1 MLDIGQGDCICVQGP
16 KHQNYLI
23 DGGSSDVKEIG
34 KYRIEP
40 FLKSRG
46 IAQLDYVFL
55 SHGDL
60 DHMNG
65 IEELLIRQDVGV
77 RIRNLVVPGK
87 QYWDERILKI
97 ITMAKMYGTDVKEM
111 EYGTELKEGEMK
123 FTCLGPGGNTDDKSH
138 NVTTGNESSMIPST
152 YVTKYV
158 VYRRCR
164 KRRGKE
170 ADGGPGCD
178 TGRKEDYMGNTKDSA
193 SWFEEF
199 YNGDILSD
207 TLSAVCMDISR
218 EKEPLRTSA

>member
-65 IEELLIRQDVGV
+65 IEELLMRQDVGV

-138 NVTTGNESSMIPST
+138 NVTTGNESSMILHLE
-152 YVTKYV
+152 Y
-158 VYRRCR
+158 
-164 KRRGKE
+164 G
-170 ADGGPGCD
+170 
-178 TGRKEDYMGNTKDSA
+178 
-193 SWFEEF
+193 EF
-199 YNGDILSD
+199 DMLF
-207 TLSAVCMDISR
+207 T
-218 EKEPLRTSA
+218 

>member
-1 MLDIGQGDCICVQGP
+1 MASLALYITAWLILISGPLLRRGMEVTMLDIGQGDCICVQGP

-65 IEELLIRQDVGV
+65 IEELLMRQDVGV

-87 QYWDERILKI
+87 L
-97 ITMAKMYGTDVKEM
+97 
-111 EYGTELKEGEMK
+111 
-123 FTCLGPGGNTDDKSH
+123 
-138 NVTTGNESSMIPST
+138 
-152 YVTKYV
+152 
-158 VYRRCR
+158 
-164 KRRGKE
+164 
-170 ADGGPGCD
+170 
-178 TGRKEDYMGNTKDSA
+178 
-193 SWFEEF
+193 
-199 YNGDILSD
+199 
-207 TLSAVCMDISR
+207 
-218 EKEPLRTSA
+218 

>member
-1 MLDIGQGDCICVQGP
+1 MASEKFENEAVDENDPRNWIEVESDNYPLTAPNNQKDIIYDQLGQTFNSVIERNGKKYIISITLYTVGFLILISGPWVRTGAEVTMLDVGQGDCICVQGP

-65 IEELLIRQDVGV
+65 IEELLMRQDVGV

-123 FTCLGPGGNTDDKSH
+123 FT
-138 NVTTGNESSMIPST
+138 VW
-152 YVTKYV
+152 V
-158 VYRRCR
+158 RREY
-164 KRRGKE
+164 G
-170 ADGGPGCD
+170 
-178 TGRKEDYMGNTKDSA
+178 
-193 SWFEEF
+193 
-199 YNGDILSD
+199 
-207 TLSAVCMDISR
+207 
-218 EKEPLRTSA
+218 

>member
-1 MLDIGQGDCICVQGP
+1 M
-16 KHQNYLI
+16 
-23 DGGSSDVKEIG
+23 KEIG

-65 IEELLIRQDVGV
+65 IEELLMRQDVGV

-138 NVTTGNESSMIPST
+138 NVTTGNESSMILHLEYGEFDMLFTGDVEKEGEERLTEVLDVIQEEKKITWEILKTAHHGSKNST
-152 YVTKYV
+152 T
-158 VYRRCR
+158 
-164 KRRGKE
+164 E
-170 ADGGPGCD
+170 
-178 TGRKEDYMGNTKDSA
+178 TFLQT
-193 SWFEEF
+193 
-199 YNGDILSD
+199 
-207 TLSAVCMDISR
+207 VCMDISR